1 MPLAVLTP
9 VATIWALGWGVL
21 GFWLILRAP
30 GMAELGG
37 VGVKI
42 PLALRWIGGL
52 TAIAAGQIVMMIFVA
67 DRLFPMAWRRLVLV
81 GEVAVSLVLLVGTL
95 VTALACVSLYL
106 FGESNAVALSIAGA
120 AWAEGRG

>member
-1 MPLAVLTP
+1 MPLAILTP

-67 DRLFPMAWRRLVLV
+67 DRLFPRAWRRLVLA
-81 GEVAVSLVLLVGTL
+81 GEVSVSLVLLVGTL
-95 VTALACVSLYL
+95 VTALACVALYL
-106 FGESNAVALSIAGA
+106 TGESGGVALSVSGA
-120 AWAEGRG
+120 VSSGGRG